1 MATASLVL
9 GIIAICTS
17 FIPIINN
24 MSFIM
29 AIIGLIFAI
38 VSLIKRTK
46 KGMCIASIIICILAM
61 AMTLSAQK
69 TLSDGLNE
77 VSKDLSE
84 SADNISG
91 DNTEKILKNNLK
103 VDIGDFK
110 ISKGSYGLIESS
122 LPVKVKNKGSE
133 KKSFMIQIEAVTSKG
148 ARITTDTI
156 YVNNINAGQSQK
168 FKAFQY
174 VSDDDY
180 KQMKKAKFK
189 IVEVSMY

>member
-38 VSLIKRTK
+38 ISLAKKNK

-84 SADNISG
+84 SADNLTG
-91 DNTEKILKNNLK
+91 NNTEKILKNNLK

-110 ISKGSYGLIESS
+110 ISKGTYGFIESS
-122 LPVKVKNKGSE
+122 LPVKVKNKSSE
-133 KKSFMIQIEAVTSKG
+133 KKSFSIQIEAVDSKG
-148 ARITTDTI
+148 NRITTDTI

-168 FKAFQY
+168 LKAFELVTNDQ
-174 VSDDDY
+174 Y